1 LRCGRCSSEWQPPR
15 NMQSMFCPFCHAPL
29 IEVQEEFDDLEA
41 ILSYLVLKFGT
52 DILQNKQN
60 TLQFLETFFEVG
72 KREHT
77 FLNNL
82 YASGLMDTLFR
93 LQNAPVAIQKSAT
106 KQVER
111 QLTEKYGTSRE
122 WSEYVVGCV
131 CKALGVANNANESII
146 GIRQS
151 AEHGN
156 PVAQVKL
163 AIRYQSGQGVEKNL
177 EQYIYWLRNAAES
190 DYAGAQFLFGKELY
204 LGRNCERNPNS
215 AILYLD
221 RAAKSNN
228 TDAMCFILSHGDL
241 QSLSAFNYKG
251 MSQYLLERKNEMSS
265 NQLVQLSVY
274 LEDDDLNQAI
284 VLAQLAYDKDPKVA
298 WRHYVSLLKKSGT
311 HESNAME
318 LKITKDI
325 AAEGNADACLSLA
338 RRYEDQA
345 ETENDMLT
353 ALYWYRMA
361 AETGELDAQLKLG
374 EIYETGKIV
383 GQDLDSAAYWYKI
396 AAYNGSPYAKAKISY
411 KSPKCILK
419 TLTLIFED
427 DSELEY
433 QVIGVVTL
441 HEVDYLVI
449 EDPETKER
457 IPVKYTETD
466 IIEGF
471 EIEQVDEQTEKIVL
485 SKFGGVIR

>member
-1 LRCGRCSSEWQPPR
+1 MRCGRCNSEWQLPR

-41 ILSYLVLKFGT
+41 ALSYLVLKFGIN
-52 DILQNKQN
+52 ILKNKQN
-60 TLQFLETFFEVG
+60 TLQFLETFFEIG

-131 CKALGVANNANESII
+131 CKALGVANNADESII

-151 AEHGN
+151 AERGN
-156 PVAQVKL
+156 PSAQVKL

-204 LGRNCERNPNS
+204 LGRNCERSLSS

-241 QSLSAFNYKG
+241 QSLSAFNCKE

-274 LEDDDLNQAI
+274 LEDDDLPQAI

-298 WRHYVSLLKKSGT
+298 WRHYVSLLKKNGT

-325 AAEGNADACLSLA
+325 AAEGNAVACLSLA

-374 EIYETGKIV
+374 EIYEAGKIV
-383 GQDLDSAAYWYKI
+383 GQDLDIAAYWYKI
-396 AAYNGSPYAKAKISY
+396 AAYNGSSYAKAKVSY

-427 DSELEY
+427 DSELAC
-433 QVIGVVTL
+433 QVLGVVTL
-441 HEVDYLVI
+441 HEVDYLII

-466 IIEGF
+466 TIEGF

>member
-1 LRCGRCSSEWQPPR
+1 MRCERCNSEWQPPR
-15 NMQSMFCPFCHAPL
+15 NIQSMFCPFCHVPL

-41 ILSYLVLKFGT
+41 AISYLVLKFGT
-52 DILQNKQN
+52 DILKNKQN
-60 TLQFLETFFEVG
+60 TLQFLETFFEIG
-72 KREHT
+72 KREYT
-77 FLNNL
+77 FLNSL

-106 KQVER
+106 KQVEK

-122 WSEYVVGCV
+122 WSEYIVGCV
-131 CKALGVANNANESII
+131 CKALGVASNADGSII

-151 AEHGN
+151 AERGN
-156 PVAQVKL
+156 PAAQVKL
-163 AIRYQSGQGVEKNL
+163 ASRYQSGQGVEKKP

-190 DYAGAQFLFGKELY
+190 DYVEAQFLLGKELY
-204 LGRNCERNPNS
+204 HGRNCERNLNS

-228 TDAMCFILSHGDL
+228 TDAMCFILSHAEL
-241 QSLSAFNYKG
+241 QSLSALNYKE
-251 MSQYLLERKNEMSS
+251 MAQYLLERKNEMLS

-274 LEDDDLNQAI
+274 LEDDDLPQAI

-298 WRHYVSLLKKSGT
+298 WQRYVSLLKKNGT
-311 HESNAME
+311 HENNAIE

-325 AAEGNADACLSLA
+325 AAEGNAIACLSLA
-338 RRYEDQA
+338 QRYEDQA

-361 AETGELDAQLKLG
+361 AEIGELNAQLRLG
-374 EIYETGKIV
+374 EIYEAGKIV
-383 GQDLDSAAYWYKI
+383 GKDLDSAVYWYKI
-396 AAYNGSPYAKAKISY
+396 AAYNGSSYAKAKVSY

-427 DSELEY
+427 DSELEC
-433 QVIGVVTL
+433 QVLGVLTL
-441 HEVDYLVI
+441 HETDYLVI

-466 IIEGF
+466 TIEGF
-471 EIEQVDEQTEKIVL
+471 EIEQVDEQTEKVVL